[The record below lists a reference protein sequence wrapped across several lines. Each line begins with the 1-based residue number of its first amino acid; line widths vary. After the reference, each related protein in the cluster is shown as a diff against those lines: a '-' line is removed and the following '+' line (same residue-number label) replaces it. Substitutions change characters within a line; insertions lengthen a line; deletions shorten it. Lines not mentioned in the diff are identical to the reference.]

1 MMTWIWFIG
10 HVLAAFIGLS
20 LGLIG
25 GGGSILALPI
35 LVYVMGVPLKPAVA
49 MTLVIV
55 GTVSLLGVI
64 PHWRAGNVNLKEAA
78 LFGPATMVGAFLGA
92 RLAGLVTDTFQM
104 LLFAAVMLIAAALM
118 LRDKKALVPTGTLEE
133 GVYVEP
139 VCKYCWLW
147 LLTEGV
153 AVGVLTGL
161 VGVGGGFAVVPALV
175 LLGNTSMKEAIGTSL
190 LIIALN
196 SVTGFLGYLGHVDL
210 NWGLMGSFIVAA
222 SLGTMGGAYLSQFGQ
237 ASQLRKGFAFFLLA
251 MGAFILFQN
260 RTAFL

>member
-1 MMTWIWFIG
+1 MIWFIG
-10 HVLAAFIGLS
+10 HLLAAFIGLS

-35 LVYVMGVPLKPAVA
+35 LVYVMGIPPKPAVA

-64 PHWRAGNVNLKEAA
+64 PHWRAGNVNLKKVA
-78 LFGPATMVGAFLGA
+78 LFGPATMVGAYLGA
-92 RLAGLVTDTFQM
+92 RLAGLVTDSFQM
-104 LLFAAVMLIAAALM
+104 LLFAAVMLLASVLM
-118 LRDKKALVPTGTLEE
+118 LRDKKAVVQIATLED

-139 VCKYCWLW
+139 VYKYYWLW
-147 LLTEGV
+147 LLTVGI

-175 LLGNTSMKEAIGTSL
+175 LLGKTSMKEAIGSSL

-196 SVTGFLGYLGHVDL
+196 SVTGFLGYLGEVDL
-210 NWGLMGSFIVAA
+210 NWGLMGSFIIAA
-222 SLGTMGGAYLSQFGQ
+222 SLGTIGGAYLSQFVQ

-260 RTAFL
+260 RAAFL

>member
-1 MMTWIWFIG
+1 MIWFIG
-10 HVLAAFIGLS
+10 HLLAAFIGLS

-35 LVYVMGVPLKPAVA
+35 LVYVMGVPLKSAVA

-55 GTVSLLGVI
+55 GTVSLLGTI
-64 PHWRAGNVNLKEAA
+64 PHWRAGHVNLKKVA
-78 LFGPATMVGAFLGA
+78 LFGPSTMVGAYLGA
-92 RLAGLVTDTFQM
+92 RLAGLVTDSFQM
-104 LLFAAVMLIAAALM
+104 LLFAAVMLLAAVLM
-118 LRDKKALVPTGTLEE
+118 LRDKKTEAQTGSLED

-139 VCKYCWLW
+139 VCPYCWLW
-147 LLTEGV
+147 LLTEGL

-175 LLGNTSMKEAIGTSL
+175 LLGKTPIKEAIGTSL

-196 SVTGFLGYLGHVDL
+196 SVTGFLGYLGQVDL
-210 NWGLMGSFIVAA
+210 NWGLIGSFIAAA
-222 SLGTMGGAYLSQFGQ
+222 SLGTTGGAYLSQFVQ
-237 ASQLRKGFAFFLLA
+237 ASQLRKGFAYFLLA

-260 RTAFL
+260 RAALL